1 MSDSAT
7 TGPFLV
13 VDDIHHRFGDT
24 EVLRGV
30 SFNVEAGET
39 LCILGGSGDGKT
51 TLLKVM
57 IGALKPTSGRVLV
70 DGADVCSMSGE
81 QLQEFRRKIGVTFQ
95 SGALLNSMTVAENIA
110 LPLEYHSRLDSETID
125 TIVKIKLQ
133 QVDLRLAA
141 DLRPNELSGG
151 MKKRAAIARALA
163 LDPKILFYDE
173 PSAGLDPIATARIDR
188 LINDLK
194 ENMGI
199 TSVVVTHVME
209 SVRRIADHV
218 ILQYRGQVLLD
229 GTLDDLLTSDDPRV
243 RQFVDGDLEPLQKDT
258 ASLES
263 YHLDLLM

>member
-13 VDDIHHRFGDT
+13 VDDVHHRFGDV

-57 IGALKPTSGRVLV
+57 MGALKPTSGRVLV
-70 DGADVCSMSGE
+70 EGEDVCSMSGE
-81 QLQEFRRKIGVTFQ
+81 ALQDFRRKIGVTFQ
-95 SGALLNSMTVAENIA
+95 SGALLNSMTVAENLA
-110 LPLEYHSRLDSETID
+110 LPLEYHTRLDAETID

-229 GTLDDLLTSDDPRV
+229 GTLADLLSSDDPRV
-243 RQFVDGDLEPLQKDT
+243 RQFVNGDLEPLQKDT
-258 ASLES
+258 TSLES

>member
-1 MSDSAT
+1 MGNPESTD
-7 TGPFLV
+7 PFLV
-13 VDDIHHRFGDT
+13 VDDVHHRYGDH
-24 EVLRGV
+24 EVLRGI
-30 SFNVEAGET
+30 SFTVAAGET

-51 TLLKVM
+51 TLLKIM
-57 IGALKPTSGRVLV
+57 IGALKPTAGRVLLEGE
-70 DGADVCSMSGE
+70 DICSMSAE

-95 SGALLNSMTVAENIA
+95 SGALLSSMTIAQNLA
-110 LPLEYHSRLDSETID
+110 LPLEYHTRLDAETID
-125 TIVKIKLQ
+125 TIIKIKLQ
-133 QVDLRLAA
+133 QVDLRQAT

-194 ENMGI
+194 GNMGI

-218 ILQYRGQVLLD
+218 ILQYRGKVLLD
-229 GTLDDLLTSDDPRV
+229 GSLNDLLSSSNPQV
-243 RQFVDGDLEPLQKDT
+243 RQFVDGDLEPLKKDT
-258 ASLES
+258 TSLES